1 MQLVASEIKGLDE
14 IFLLAGSYWNRWL
27 NLSNMSH
34 VAMRKEYAQ
43 FDEYESSWA
52 GDSPNQFSVVKFLPS
67 CLLINRDAGS
77 GCFKHAR
84 FLPSL
89 FLSKHGLKPN

>member
-1 MQLVASEIKGLDE
+1 M
-14 IFLLAGSYWNRWL
+14 
-27 NLSNMSH
+27 
-34 VAMRKEYAQ
+34 EYAQ
-43 FDEYESSWA
+43 FDEYDLLGRLPQSVFGGEVFA
-52 GDSPNQFSVVKFLPS
+52 G
-67 CLLINRDAGS
+67 CLLISRDAGS